1 MGPRELYQRGLMMS
15 ALQAT
20 RWELVG
26 LGYGDGVWR
35 FRRGVV
41 TRAIMAATLREAIGL
56 LLVQEGCLDPGDVT
70 EAETPPDR
78 RIMGGKPPPPRRP
91 AAVGSRLAP
100 GHKRDRVVASVRPT
114 TMPLHVPKPDAGRE
128 PPRSARVRHR
138 RGFAT
143 RSKLVI

>member
-1 MGPRELYQRGLMMS
+1 MGPRKLYQGGLLMA

-41 TRAIMAATLREAIGL
+41 TRAIMAGSLREAIRL

-78 RIMGGKPPPPRRP
+78 QIMSGKPPPPRRL
-91 AAVGSRLAP
+91 AAVWSRLDP
-100 GHKRDRVVASVRPT
+100 GHKRD
-114 TMPLHVPKPDAGRE
+114 
-128 PPRSARVRHR
+128 
-138 RGFAT
+138 
-143 RSKLVI
+143 

>member
-1 MGPRELYQRGLMMS
+1 MGPRELYQSGLLMS

-41 TRAIMAATLREAIGL
+41 TRAIMARSLREAIGL

-78 RIMGGKPPPPRRP
+78 RIMSGKLPPPRRP
-91 AAVGSRLAP
+91 AAVGSRLDP
-100 GHKRDRVVASVRPT
+100 GHKRDRGYGECA
-114 TMPLHVPKPDAGRE
+114 PDHDAEER
-128 PPRSARVRHR
+128 AI
-138 RGFAT
+138 T
-143 RSKLVI
+143 

>member
-1 MGPRELYQRGLMMS
+1 MGPRELYQSGLLMS

-41 TRAIMAATLREAIGL
+41 TRAIMAGSLREAIGL

-78 RIMGGKPPPPRRP
+78 RIMSGRPPPPRRP
-91 AAVGSRLAP
+91 ATAGSRLDP
-100 GHKRDRVVASVRPT
+100 GHRRDRGCGECA
-114 TMPLHVPKPDAGRE
+114 PDHDAEER
-128 PPRSARVRHR
+128 AK
-138 RGFAT
+138 T
-143 RSKLVI
+143 